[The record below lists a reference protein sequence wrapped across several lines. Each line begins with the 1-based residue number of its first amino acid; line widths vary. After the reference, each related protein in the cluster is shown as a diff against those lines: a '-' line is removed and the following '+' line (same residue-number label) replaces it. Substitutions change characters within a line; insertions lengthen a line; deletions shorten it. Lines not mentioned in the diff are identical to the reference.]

1 MYKTIPLSRA
11 GIYGKDPGPEQRPS
25 RDGTMK
31 TDLLLDVG
39 GNGIKGAA
47 CPCGGVPGPIRE
59 FPAHSDAPRSTL
71 IAHFS
76 GILRTLAGEQA
87 VGRIAMAFPGPF
99 DYARGIPR
107 MRGLAK
113 YESLYGVALPEALEA
128 DGVSAG
134 GWAFINDVSAYA
146 LGACAALSPSHR
158 ALAVC
163 LGTGAGSA
171 FLLNGTLC
179 TAPAEGIPE
188 NGWIYAL
195 PFRES
200 ILDDYLSDRGIRAL
214 SRRMLGKECS
224 PLELNQAQP
233 LYDPVWHAFGQ
244 DLLDGLKPVLC
255 AFRPTDLVM
264 GGKISLAWERFGAP
278 LGTYCASMGIR
289 VRVAPNTSEH
299 VIHGLLRFLASV

>member
-1 MYKTIPLSRA
+1 M
-11 GIYGKDPGPEQRPS
+11 E
-25 RDGTMK
+25 
-31 TDLLLDVG
+31 
-39 GNGIKGAA
+39 
-47 CPCGGVPGPIRE
+47 
-59 FPAHSDAPRSTL
+59 
-71 IAHFS
+71 
-76 GILRTLAGEQA
+76 
-87 VGRIAMAFPGPF
+87 
-99 DYARGIPR
+99 AR
-107 MRGLAK
+107 
-113 YESLYGVALPEALEA
+113 
-128 DGVSAG
+128 GVSAE

-146 LGACAALSPSHR
+146 LGACAALPPSHR

-171 FLLNGTLC
+171 FLLDGKLC
-179 TAPAEGIPE
+179 TDPAEGIPE

-195 PFRES
+195 PYRES
-200 ILDDYLSDRGIRAL
+200 ILDNFLSDRGIRAL

-255 AFRPTDLVM
+255 AFRPSDLVM

-299 VIHGLLRFLASV
+299 VIHGLQRFLASV